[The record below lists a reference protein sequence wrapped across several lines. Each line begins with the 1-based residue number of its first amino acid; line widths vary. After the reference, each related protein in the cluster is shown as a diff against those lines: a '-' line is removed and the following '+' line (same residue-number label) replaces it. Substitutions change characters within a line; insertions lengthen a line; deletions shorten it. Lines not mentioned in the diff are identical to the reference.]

1 VSRINREAIG
11 GGGDEQIRRQTL
23 MFIDVMIDCIA
34 AQLSRVFSITL
45 QGIPR
50 RQDQMPVAETVELA
64 SSKPLH

>member
-1 VSRINREAIG
+1 
-11 GGGDEQIRRQTL
+11 

-64 SSKPLH
+64 SSKPLHWTLKHLDIQGVDL